1 MIKYIIKG
9 LFLAIAL
16 SSLASCTIYRPLTAA
31 QKARIE
37 AEVDAMWAANHA
49 QDAILTQAQKEEERI
64 ERNLLNELKSWIG
77 TPYRYGGNSRSGVDC
92 SGLVCQVYQN
102 VYGMT
107 LSRRSEDQYRYDI
120 KNYLA
125 GNQLNTGD
133 LVFFS
138 IDNKAGNVN
147 HVGIYLDEYMFV
159 HAGSK
164 GVVIDDLRKAYWIK
178 YWIAGGKVK

>member
-1 MIKYIIKG
+1 MIKAIIKNL
-9 LFLAIAL
+9 LFVLVL
-16 SSLASCTIYRPLTAA
+16 STLASCNIYRPLTAA
-31 QKARIE
+31 QRARIE

-49 QDAILTQAQKEEERI
+49 QDAQLSKAQKEEERL

-77 TPYRYGGNSRSGVDC
+77 TPYRYGGNTRSGVDC

-102 VYGMT
+102 VYGKT
-107 LSRRSEDQYRYDI
+107 LSRRSEDQYKYDI
-120 KNYLA
+120 RNYLA

-138 IDNKAGNVN
+138 IDNKKGDVN